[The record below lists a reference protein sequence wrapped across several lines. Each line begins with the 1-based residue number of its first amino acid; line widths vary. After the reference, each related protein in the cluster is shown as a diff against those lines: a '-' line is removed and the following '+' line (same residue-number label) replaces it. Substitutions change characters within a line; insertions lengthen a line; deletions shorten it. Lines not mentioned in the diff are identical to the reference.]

1 MTTLDSLPGQD
12 LLPMALPLMS
22 SPAASRARTSQLLAM
37 ALASRVR
44 DLVCG
49 RNIGDCLARWDQ
61 DGQSWRTSQACLI
74 EGWQRYSETW
84 PRSGLMLGGTA
95 YPRQPLAPLTDVTE
109 YGSLPTPAAT
119 SYGSNQGG
127 GMGRAGPIRPSL
139 AAMAKRN
146 QWPTPTAGDA
156 KASGSRNTPTS
167 KAHRGTSLTD
177 AVRGD
182 GGTGRWPTPHA
193 NCWTG
198 PGWSGPG
205 RGRNLQTAVQFPTPA
220 ARDHRYPNKVPHKL
234 RRKNLKGEQL
244 PNAIGGPLNPRW
256 VEWLMGY
263 PDGWTDL
270 KRSAMPLF
278 RRLSK

>member
-22 SPAASRARTSQLLAM
+22 SPAGSRARTSQLLAM

-95 YPRQPLAPLTDVTE
+95 YPRQPLAPLTDGIAF
-109 YGSLPTPAAT
+109 GSL
-119 SYGSNQGG
+119 
-127 GMGRAGPIRPSL
+127 
-139 AAMAKRN
+139 
-146 QWPTPTAGDA
+146 PTPTAGDA

-220 ARDHRYPNKVPHKL
+220 ARDHRYPNKVPHKI
-234 RRKNLKGEQL
+234 RRRNLKGEQL